1 MRVFG
6 SIIVFGGTF
15 ADIVAAIVTM
25 RAARKKRYRRMR
37 KGILTMFI
45 MSIMVLVVYY
55 GAKMITFSTLNQAMR
70 VYGIKDQKV
79 QVVYGEHSA
88 MAPYEGLTDISL
100 EIFSEKNGRWKMPYG
115 NSDQIL
121 ESGMADSQSVGLSI
135 FIYWYANEQG
145 RYIVVQDYSS
155 GYRDEKTVAD
165 SEQTEFLTYCTGE
178 SNILPNRAYY
188 GYLAEVPENYKLTL
202 DGREVQVDWKELFY
216 PMESAQE

>member
-1 MRVFG
+1 
-6 SIIVFGGTF
+6 
-15 ADIVAAIVTM
+15 
-25 RAARKKRYRRMR
+25 
-37 KGILTMFI
+37 MFI

-121 ESGMADSQSVGLSI
+121 EVAWQIRSQWDCRFLFTGM
-135 FIYWYANEQG
+135 
-145 RYIVVQDYSS
+145 RM
-155 GYRDEKTVAD
+155 
-165 SEQTEFLTYCTGE
+165 
-178 SNILPNRAYY
+178 NR
-188 GYLAEVPENYKLTL
+188 E
-202 DGREVQVDWKELFY
+202 DI
-216 PMESAQE
+216 